1 MQHFSLVFVYRLYEN
16 SKMLLRRQV
25 ESIIP
30 TPQGTFR
37 MMAYARN
44 EEESMPHLALVHED
58 FSPGDD
64 AYVRIHSECMTGDLF
79 GSFRCDCGEQL
90 HEALSLLQEHRGVL
104 IYLRQEGRGIG
115 IINKLKAYNLQDAG
129 LNTADANTHLGF
141 EADARIYKDAL
152 CILEDLGIKR
162 LHILTNNPDKVKAL
176 QDGGLEVLSRVP
188 VVVKP
193 RPENIGYFE
202 TKKTFFGHSLE
213 W

>member
-1 MQHFSLVFVYRLYEN
+1 MGLY
-16 SKMLLRRQV
+16 RQV

-30 TPQGTFR
+30 TPYGHFR
-37 MMAYARN
+37 MMAFARS
-44 EEESMPHLALVHED
+44 EGEPMPHLALVHEEFRPED
-58 FSPGDD
+58 E

-90 HEALSLLQEHRGVL
+90 HAALALLQEHKGVL

-141 EADARIYKDAL
+141 EADARIYEDAL
-152 CILEDLGIKR
+152 AILEDLGIHR

-176 QDGGLEVLSRVP
+176 EEGGVEVLSRIP
-188 VVVKP
+188 VIIPP

-202 TKKTFFGHSLE
+202 TKKSVFGHSLE